1 VTRLRAV
8 SLLAAACACGLVVTA
23 CGGSTAT
30 TTTTTTAASDGQGV
44 VFGNGVIPSS
54 VPSDFPIPE
63 GAVVGSTMV
72 DHVNDRSEF
81 RLDLAQ
87 DAGAVVEFYTT
98 NLASAG
104 YAVSSAPGDPTTWDL
119 RFSKDALAGQII
131 IQSSGSNLAVVVVSI
146 NRS

>member
-8 SLLAAACACGLVVTA
+8 SLLAAVCASAFVLAA
-23 CGGSTAT
+23 CGGSTAAT
-30 TTTTTTAASDGQGV
+30 TTTTTDGQGV
-44 VFGNGVIPSS
+44 VFGSGTIPSS
-54 VPSDFPIPE
+54 VPSDFPIPD

-87 DAGAVVEFYTT
+87 DASAVVEFYTT
-98 NLASAG
+98 NLAAAG

-131 IQSSGSNLAVVVVSI
+131 IQSSGSNLAVVVVSV